1 MIRIEFFR
9 DKEKMGYQ
17 CILRNIMNM
26 VNIMSINCFT
36 VFSMFTKKSLYDKFF
51 GYATQS
57 FFKANQVTNGK
68 YPCMKL
74 AHGPNRVKHV
84 LQANTYGRSNGF
96 QNSHNL
102 AG

>member
-36 VFSMFTKKSLYDKFF
+36 VFSMFTKIVCMINFLGMLRKVSL
-51 GYATQS
+51 
-57 FFKANQVTNGK
+57 
-68 YPCMKL
+68 KL
-74 AHGPNRVKHV
+74 IK
-84 LQANTYGRSNGF
+84 LQMENIPAW
-96 QNSHNL
+96 NL
-102 AG
+102 HMDQIV